1 MKICHVINS
10 LNRGGAESHLLELAK
25 AQNNEGLLIDIVVI
39 GKDNKNIF
47 SIEQELITCCNNIFR
62 LNGPRMFNLFSYFK
76 LKNLIK
82 NNEYDI
88 IHSHQ
93 PRSDYMIH
101 ILKKYF
107 FSKTLFKWI
116 VSIHGKYDSYLENNY
131 KKVFKL
137 YFFKKLLKS
146 WTFAD
151 SVIVISHEVESWL
164 KNLTE
169 KIQPYVINYW
179 ISIKEH
185 RNINQNQNLT
195 IGFLGRLN
203 KNKGIEDLIKSLNNL
218 PIQFNFVIG
227 GHGSNS
233 YIGYLKDQMTSELQE
248 KTTFLGY
255 IEDQSKFFEGID
267 IFVFPSKL
275 IIIKLTSVSLFIV
288 SIVSITELKFSTSIS
303 KLPKDF
309 LNVIILKFLKIESLD
324 KLKVIKFSF
333 VTDLPRKE
341 EIISVFLKICK
352 IKGTII
358 VSRNK

>member
-47 SIEQELITCCNNIFR
+47 SIEQELIKYCNNIFR

-101 ILKKYF
+101 ILKKYV

-116 VSIHGKYDSYLENNY
+116 VSIHGKYDSYLDNNY

-169 KIQPYVINYW
+169 EIQPHVINYW

-185 RNINQNQNLT
+185 KNINQNQNLT

-227 GHGSNS
+227 GHG
-233 YIGYLKDQMTSELQE
+233 
-248 KTTFLGY
+248 
-255 IEDQSKFFEGID
+255 
-267 IFVFPSKL
+267 
-275 IIIKLTSVSLFIV
+275 
-288 SIVSITELKFSTSIS
+288 
-303 KLPKDF
+303 
-309 LNVIILKFLKIESLD
+309 
-324 KLKVIKFSF
+324 
-333 VTDLPRKE
+333 
-341 EIISVFLKICK
+341 
-352 IKGTII
+352 
-358 VSRNK
+358 